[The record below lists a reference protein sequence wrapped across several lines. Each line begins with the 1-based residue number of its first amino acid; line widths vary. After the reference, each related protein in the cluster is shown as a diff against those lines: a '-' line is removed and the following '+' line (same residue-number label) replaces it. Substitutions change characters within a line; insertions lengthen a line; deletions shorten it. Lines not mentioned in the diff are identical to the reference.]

1 MVPGKKAEKVGYCKV
16 IGDTV
21 SDRGVKMWVG
31 YRGCTEVIGGKKG
44 EKGAVLWWFN
54 KGQEHLDL
62 ELICGAKK
70 VSKID
75 FLLLI
80 SLVQVV
86 QICISH

>member
-1 MVPGKKAEKVGYCKV
+1 MK
-16 IGDTV
+16 
-21 SDRGVKMWVG
+21 
-31 YRGCTEVIGGKKG
+31 GGKKG
-44 EKGAVLWWFN
+44 EKGVVLWWCN

-62 ELICGAKK
+62 ELISGAKT

>member
-1 MVPGKKAEKVGYCKV
+1 M
-16 IGDTV
+16 
-21 SDRGVKMWVG
+21 
-31 YRGCTEVIGGKKG
+31 IGGKKG
-44 EKGAVLWWFN
+44 EKGVVLWWFN

-62 ELICGAKK
+62 ELLCGAKT